1 MSKIYEVRKIQVK
14 GYGCIALEDIK
25 KGTLILSEIPQCIF
39 GDDPCPK
46 KLSLKI
52 SNEKSPSLTETFNFS
67 LNSENWI
74 RKLVSSFYK
83 MSENNQSEY
92 LQLANKYEL
101 SDIKNLPMELKLK
114 IQASKS
120 IIRKMEQDPSEAE
133 KILQIYE
140 IYRTNSF
147 GEGVKIKTSRFNHSC
162 KPNANS
168 FVPIPNLTGTAEVRA
183 IKGKIF

>member
-1 MSKIYEVRKIQVK
+1 
-14 GYGCIALEDIK
+14 
-25 KGTLILSEIPQCIF
+25 
-39 GDDPCPK
+39 
-46 KLSLKI
+46 
-52 SNEKSPSLTETFNFS
+52 
-67 LNSENWI
+67 
-74 RKLVSSFYK
+74 
-83 MSENNQSEY
+83 
-92 LQLANKYEL
+92 
-101 SDIKNLPMELKLK
+101 MELKLK

-120 IIRKMEQDPSEAE
+120 IIRKMKQDPSEAE

-183 IKGKIF
+183 IKDIKTNEEITISYDQDMIMIQESARKYALYLFL